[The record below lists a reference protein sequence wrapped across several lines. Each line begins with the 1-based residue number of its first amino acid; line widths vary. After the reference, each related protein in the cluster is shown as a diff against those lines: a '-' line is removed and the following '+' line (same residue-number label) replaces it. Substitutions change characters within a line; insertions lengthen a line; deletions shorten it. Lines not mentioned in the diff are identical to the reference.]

1 MRSNIPLRIWDKL
14 VVGES
19 VTRARWWVPEVF
31 RGPGTPSRAIVWT
44 AAHGVQM
51 FGIFPGGH
59 YSDGHAINH
68 FGVVVGAADFSNY
81 VSHAFLPLGPSKPLK
96 DLGVLYHTQY
106 SEADAINDSGVVA
119 GYAFSLSGA
128 QRAFR
133 WTSSTGMRGLDAL
146 PGGLN
151 NTSTAINNA
160 GQIAGFSSS
169 GGHQGN
175 WHACW
180 WPNPNGVI
188 ATDLG
193 TLPGFM
199 FSRGLESTYMGQSL
213 GTRALTME

>member
-1 MRSNIPLRIWDKL
+1 M
-14 VVGES
+14 VGES